1 MSDAFVRDD
10 QISDVMFYIK
20 AKKDNVRL
28 IKPEQ
33 FSSLIA
39 SERSDCEECHVFLK
53 PLTWGKSSQIQS
65 SAHTI
70 NPMTNQPMFDQEMY
84 VRMKLRAVISGW
96 SFTTKNIK
104 GEDTP
109 VKVTEESIDAL
120 HPIVAEFIL
129 KSYNERFELSEE
141 ARKN

>member
-10 QISDVMFYIK
+10 QISDITFYIM

-28 IKPEQ
+28 IKPDQ
-33 FSSLIA
+33 FRTLMA
-39 SERSDCEECHVFLK
+39 SERSGCEECHVFLK

-70 NPMTNQPMFDQEMY
+70 NPMTNQPMFDQELY
-84 VRMKLRAVISGW
+84 VRMKLRTIISGW
-96 SFTTKNIK
+96 SFTAKNIK
-104 GEDTP
+104 GEDIP
-109 VKVTEESIDAL
+109 VKVTEENIDAL
-120 HPIVAEFIL
+120 HPLVAEFIL
-129 KSYNERFELSEE
+129 KSYNERFELTEE